1 MFKKCFLV
9 ISRRWA
15 SENIQILRQ
24 KVSKTDFTR
33 LNY

>member
-9 ISRRWA
+9 ISRRWT